1 MRNVWAATMRRATLA
16 NIASKVRLMQGVG
29 PFLHLCKPRF
39 TRSDAGGG
47 RDEPSARLHVR
58 VFSAEHGVDRRVP
71 RPAAWPGTGFVRRAV
86 NQVRRIKRP
95 GLVQVETGS
104 SDKHGFCAT
113 TPPQTVWRE
122 TQPELRLD
130 PTSRHFGL
138 RRAREMVGRGA

>member
-1 MRNVWAATMRRATLA
+1 VRNIWAATMRRATLA

-86 NQVRRIKRP
+86 DQVRRIKRP
-95 GLVQVETGS
+95 GLS
-104 SDKHGFCAT
+104 K
-113 TPPQTVWRE
+113 WR
-122 TQPELRLD
+122 LGR
-130 PTSRHFGL
+130 PTSTDSARQLLPKRSGERPRRSCAWIQRVVTSGFDA
-138 RRAREMVGRGA
+138 RARW